1 MNSLP
6 IPASFEKSAD
16 ADYSNIISLQN
27 MGKLKSH
34 AGEMLWI
41 VTSYK
46 SFRESKTKFGVE
58 YGGTR
63 WRLEFELRP
72 A

>member
-34 AGEMLWI
+34 AGEML
-41 VTSYK
+41 
-46 SFRESKTKFGVE
+46 
-58 YGGTR
+58 
-63 WRLEFELRP
+63 
-72 A
+72 